1 MVDAAEIEQ
10 LLNAGYEVRG
20 FEVKGPGLRR
30 GNKPLVAKV
39 ARAVMAMGNL
49 RDGGL
54 VCLGID
60 DDKQADMLP
69 GLSPEEL
76 AEWTDFDDVTD
87 ALALYVD
94 PPVRFDLHLLTL
106 SNGVDVVL
114 LEVHEFEE
122 VPHVCKRDFPDVLRP
137 GDVYVRPRGKPES
150 RSVRSASEMRE
161 VLDLATDKALR
172 EFIRR
177 VGAAGITLS
186 GLSLTGPSDEDQF
199 EAESEVSWADPSDV
213 VREID
218 AAGSLGLTIRPEP
231 FDASRVEVGRLQ
243 DVLNEATVRLRGWPL
258 PMLDERTGV
267 QRHATWI
274 GQDLDARP
282 FHHAEAWR
290 FHASGQFTH
299 RRMLV
304 TDLTEDG
311 QLRSDAPEATGAVAV
326 WDVLLSL
333 VEACELA
340 ARLATA
346 LKCERI
352 SLGAT
357 LRGVA
362 GRQLI
367 SGVWERDMV
376 GRYIVAANELM
387 VSRALRVEELLVDP
401 RRRGVQLARELLAP
415 FGTEVSESVLFDW
428 QDKTLRA

>member
-1 MVDAAEIEQ
+1 MVDAVEVEQ

-39 ARAVMAMGNL
+39 ARAVMAMVNL
-49 RDGGL
+49 RDGGM

-69 GLSPEEL
+69 GLSPEQL
-76 AEWTDFDDVTD
+76 GEWTDFDDVTD
-87 ALALYVD
+87 ALALYGD
-94 PPVRFDLHLLTL
+94 PPVRFDLHPLTL
-106 SNGVDVVL
+106 STGVDVVI
-114 LEVHEFEE
+114 LEVHEFDD
-122 VPHVCKRDFPDVLRP
+122 VPHVCKREYPDVLRP
-137 GDVYVRPRGKPES
+137 GALYIRPRGKPES
-150 RSVRSASEMRE
+150 RSVHSASEMRE
-161 VLDLATDKALR
+161 ILDLATDKGLR

-186 GLSLTGPSDEDQF
+186 GLSLTGPSDKDQF
-199 EAESEVSWADPSDV
+199 DAESALSWAEPSEV

-218 AAGSLGLTIRPEP
+218 AAGSLSLTIRPEP
-231 FDASRVEVGRLQ
+231 FDESRVEVGRLQ
-243 DVLNEATVRLRGWPL
+243 DVLSESTVRLRGWPL
-258 PMLDERTGV
+258 PMLDERTEV
-267 QRHATWI
+267 QRHATWA
-274 GQDLDARP
+274 GQDLDTRP

-290 FHASGQFTH
+290 FHTSGQFTH
-299 RRMLV
+299 KRMLV
-304 TDLTEDG
+304 TDLSEDG
-311 QLRSDAPEATGAVAV
+311 QLRPDAPEATGAVAV

-352 SLGAT
+352 SIGAT

-376 GRYIVAANELM
+376 GRYIVSANELT
-387 VSRALRVEELLVDP
+387 VSRALRLEELLADP
-401 RRRGVQLARELLAP
+401 RRLGAQLARELLAP

-428 QDKTLRA
+428 QEKTLRA